1 MLDYDQSIDHSDD
14 EVAKEHWIAR
24 KTDLVDIYKLL
35 SIHRPNRL
43 EDEDVVDSADRQG
56 VKLDSYDSV
65 INQAEQIC
73 RNYFD
78 NIYQATVTVISL
90 SEKDALIVVANSRL
104 DKNNFEVFYQFKGKT
119 IALDDYDCEIVMR
132 FIESERYTNV
142 AP

>member
-1 MLDYDQSIDHSDD
+1 
-14 EVAKEHWIAR
+14 
-24 KTDLVDIYKLL
+24 
-35 SIHRPNRL
+35 
-43 EDEDVVDSADRQG
+43 DVVDSADRQG

-90 SEKDALIVVANSRL
+90 SEEDALIVVTNNRL
-104 DKNNFEVFYQFKGKT
+104 DKNNFEVFYQFKGET
-119 IALDDYDCEIVMR
+119 IALDDHDREIVMR

-142 AP
+142 TP